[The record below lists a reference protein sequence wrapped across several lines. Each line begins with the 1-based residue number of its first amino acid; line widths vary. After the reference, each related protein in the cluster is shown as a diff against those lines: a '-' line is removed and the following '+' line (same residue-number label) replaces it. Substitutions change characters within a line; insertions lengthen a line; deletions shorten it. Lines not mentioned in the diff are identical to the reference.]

1 MTGVF
6 LQVRI
11 DSTRLPGKA
20 LLLLEDLKVI
30 EHAMRNLKV
39 VNADVFALL
48 TEPASAFQL
57 THLAEKWG
65 YKVFVGDKNNVLKRY
80 ANAIQ
85 HFSVTTVIR
94 ATGDNPLVSGL
105 LANQI
110 LKYHNVKNADYS
122 GFTGIPLGT
131 GVEVINAEALLTAF
145 RLAEDSYEKEHVAP
159 YLYRRD
165 DEFVINRVPAHAEY
179 YCPDVRVTLDTE
191 EDYTIIKRIYR
202 QLYTGHP
209 IEIKSLVSY
218 LRINLPEDY
227 YALAQ

>member
-20 LLLLEDLKVI
+20 LLPLEDLSVI

-39 VNADVFALL
+39 VDADVFALL
-48 TEPASAFQL
+48 TEPSSVLQL
-57 THLAEKWG
+57 TKLAEMWG
-65 YKVFVGDKNNVLKRY
+65 YEVFVGDKDNVLKRY
-80 ANAIQ
+80 ADAIH

-94 ATGDNPLVSGL
+94 ATGDNPLVCGK

-110 LKYHNVKNADYS
+110 LKYHHIKNADYS

-131 GVEVINAEALLTAF
+131 GVEVVNAGAILTAHNMS
-145 RLAEDSYEKEHVAP
+145 EDLYEKEHVTP
-159 YLYRRD
+159 YLYFRD
-165 DEFVINRVPAHAEY
+165 DKFIINRVPAPAEY
-179 YCPDVRVTLDTE
+179 YYPDGRVTLDTA
-191 EDYTIIKRIYR
+191 EDYAIIKRIYH
-202 QLYTGHP
+202 QLYQGQP
-209 IEIKSLVSY
+209 IDIQTLVSF
-218 LRINLPEDY
+218 LRLNAPQEY